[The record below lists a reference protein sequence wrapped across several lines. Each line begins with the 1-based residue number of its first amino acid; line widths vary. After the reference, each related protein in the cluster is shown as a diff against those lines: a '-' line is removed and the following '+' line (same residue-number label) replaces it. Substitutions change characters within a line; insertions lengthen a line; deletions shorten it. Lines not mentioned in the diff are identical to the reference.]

1 MTGETAMSERAL
13 EFVEL
18 WVSEHVAPASDP
30 SQAKAL
36 AAECLRA
43 ANAEGISRVE
53 IDEAFDD
60 LAGFIAGEITEAHAR
75 DAKTPTSEE
84 ELAETV
90 EREAQ
95 DLRVDDEIA
104 SADEREGQDPTSP
117 NK

>member
-1 MTGETAMSERAL
+1 MGETAMSERAL

-18 WVSEHVAPASDP
+18 WVSEHVTPASDP

-36 AAECLRA
+36 AAECLQA
-43 ANAEGISRVE
+43 ANADGISKVE

-60 LAGFIAGEITEAHAR
+60 LAGFIAGEIAEAHER
-75 DAKTPTSEE
+75 DAKTPTPEE

-90 EREAQ
+90 DREAQ
-95 DLRVDDEIA
+95 DLTVDEA
-104 SADEREGQDPTSP
+104 EADAREGQGSTSP

>member
-36 AAECLRA
+36 AAECLQA
-43 ANAEGISRVE
+43 ANADGISKVE

-60 LAGFIAGEITEAHAR
+60 LAGFIAGEIAEAHER
-75 DAKTPTSEE
+75 DAKTLTPEE
-84 ELAETV
+84 EIAETV

-95 DLRVDDEIA
+95 DLTVDDEIA
-104 SADEREGQDPTSP
+104 EADEREGQGPMSP